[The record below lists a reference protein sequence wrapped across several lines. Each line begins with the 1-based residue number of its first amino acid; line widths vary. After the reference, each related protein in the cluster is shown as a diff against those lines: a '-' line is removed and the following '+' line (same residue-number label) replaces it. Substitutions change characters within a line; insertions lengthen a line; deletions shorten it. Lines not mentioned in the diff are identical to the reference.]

1 MALTGANSPTV
12 SPTAMAKALTC
23 SQELGASIS
32 GTLEV
37 DYDMEQG

>member
-1 MALTGANSPTV
+1 MV
-12 SPTAMAKALTC
+12 SPTATAKALTC

-37 DYDMEQG
+37 DYDM